1 MENKSK
7 FLLRLYF
14 ISTILLVFGIGIGY
28 KLFFLQFVEGDKYR
42 KIAEDKT
49 LKNFVVNSVRGN
61 IFSDDGSLL
70 ATSTTKYDIFFDSK
84 TVANNVFESELM
96 ELSEQLSKYSDK
108 DNKYWYEYLNNGKRE
123 NKRYLPLL
131 KNISRDKVEKIKNFP
146 ILKYGSIKGGLIV
159 ESKIKREYPLGKV
172 AERTIGYERVDDNG
186 NYRGVGLE
194 HAYGEFLRGKN
205 GNMIKRKISNGQ
217 WKVLYNDLNKDPING
232 LDINTTIN
240 TYMQDIVHDYLLEQT
255 EKFEADHST
264 AILMEVNTGKIK
276 AISNFGRTENGKYYE
291 KLNYGIG
298 ELMEP
303 GSTFK
308 LMTMIAALEDQVID
322 TLKLIDTEN
331 GVVDFYGYKVRDSRK
346 GGYGK
351 INAMD
356 IFRLSSN
363 TGMVK
368 IISEAYN
375 GKSEKF
381 VNRLY
386 NMGINNSVDMLIKG
400 EPKPKI
406 PHPSDSNWNGL
417 SLPWMSYGYGIL
429 LTPLQILSFYNAVAN
444 EGEMLKPTFL
454 ESTNKFGSSNK
465 NQEFKKSVLNP
476 AICSKNTLETVQQ
489 MLYDVINHENGTAK
503 NIRSKNVKIAGKT
516 GTAQVGYGTDQVD
529 YISSFVGYF
538 PANNPKYS
546 CIVVVHKPN
555 KKIGYYGSDVAAPVF
570 KRIAEKISSR
580 FPEIEEYNFS
590 EILEKIKLT
599 ETNSKVITK
608 NNLDS

>member
-28 KLFFLQFVEGDKYR
+28 KLFYLQFVEGDKYR
-42 KIAEDKT
+42 QIAEDKT

-84 TVANNVFESELM
+84 TVANNVFESELI

-108 DNKYWYEYLNNGKRE
+108 DNQYWYEYLNNGKRE

-194 HAYGEFLRGKN
+194 HAYGKFLRGKN

-217 WKVLYNDLNKDPING
+217 WKVLDNDLNKDPING

-400 EPKPKI
+400 EPNPKI

-454 ESTNKFGSSNK
+454 ESTNKFGSINK

-476 AICSKNTLETVQQ
+476 AICSKNTLAIVQQ

-503 NIRSKNVKIAGKT
+503 NIRSSNVKISGKT
-516 GTAQVGYGTDQVD
+516 GTAQVGYDTDQVD

-546 CIVVVHKPN
+546 CIVVLHKPN

-580 FPEIEEYNFS
+580 FPVIEEYKFS

-599 ETNSKVITK
+599 ETNSQLITK
-608 NNLDS
+608 KNLDS